1 MLLCIV
7 SISVVFILPL
17 KHYIYDLSIYPCI
30 SYLLYHLSSV
40 YLVYLYHLYFSVIYP
55 SVASSVHHIIDTL
68 CYPKVHCRIVE
79 RMLKLFRIK
88 GAV

>member
-7 SISVVFILPL
+7 SISVVFVLPL

-55 SVASSVHHIIDTL
+55 SVASSVHHVIDTL
-68 CYPKVHCRIVE
+68 CYPKVSLQDSRENVKI
-79 RMLKLFRIK
+79 IQD
-88 GAV
+88 